1 MQILFLIRDSHP
13 KYTKN
18 SHNSAMKRQTALL
31 KNGPGTQMDI
41 LAKSYRRD
49 GQAHTGG
56 HAVDGEVGFQN
67 GGM

>member
-1 MQILFLIRDSHP
+1 
-13 KYTKN
+13 
-18 SHNSAMKRQTALL
+18 
-31 KNGPGTQMDI
+31 MDI